1 MKSLRGVATAQQ
13 NLPPLVSIK
22 ELAHGVGMQSPV
34 SVSSLIDSLL
44 APVTFH
50 SQITTPSGTALGGTV
65 DVTLRN
71 DGSFSFDVY
80 MHDSGWD
87 PYDFRVRS
95 VVQSAGGVAMA
106 FQASGHTDGT
116 GSSPLGS
123 PNRDFHHSE
132 TGTNALIQQFWLD
145 ARLSSMSVNKSYQ
158 DAGVL
163 HTVEDIAKDLLGFL
177 IADVTLGAGLAFVV
191 CVSAEIANAAG
202 ASFVGPGGLV
212 GVVVAGGVVW
222 VFGPGALMAAVI
234 AGVAAGA
241 ITDALIRHRLLT
253 DDEYSFASTVFG
265 NTLPPKDRIFVTNL
279 SWDDGRKYTWPE
291 LDGSVILNLGDAFD
305 DPVHAVS
312 KGYAT
317 QGQVFIHEMTHA
329 WQIHTG
335 SFIPGILCRK
345 VTQTSSYEYGPAGS
359 SWSDFGLEQQGAI
372 VDQWFGKYAWQWKN
386 LQDVIDK
393 LGAKEAISD
402 SYFGYIANNIRLG
415 QK

>member
-13 NLPPLVSIK
+13 NLPPLVSIRD
-22 ELAHGVGMQSPV
+22 LAHRAGMQSPV
-34 SVSSLIDSLL
+34 SLSSLIDSLL

-50 SQITTPSGTALGGTV
+50 SQISTPSGTALGGTV
-65 DVTLRN
+65 DVTLKN
-71 DGSFSFDVY
+71 DGGFSFDVY

-87 PYDFRVRS
+87 PYDFRVRC
-95 VVQSAGGVAMA
+95 VVQSPGGVAMA
-106 FQASGHTDGT
+106 FQTSGHTDGT

-132 TGTNALIQQFWLD
+132 TGTNPVIQQFWLD
-145 ARLSSMSVNKSYQ
+145 ARFSSMSVNKSYQ

-177 IADVTLGAGLAFVV
+177 VADVTLGAGLALVV

-222 VFGPGALMAAVI
+222 LFGPGALMVAVI

-241 ITDALIRHRLLT
+241 ITDALIRHRQLT
-253 DDEYSFASTVFG
+253 DAEYSFAGIVFG
-265 NTLPPKDRIFVTNL
+265 DNLPPKDRIFVTNL

-305 DPVHAVS
+305 DPVHAS
-312 KGYAT
+312 SSGYAT
-317 QGQVFIHEMTHA
+317 QGQVFIHELTHA
-329 WQIHTG
+329 WQIHTE

-345 VTQTSSYEYGPAGS
+345 VTQTSSYHYGPPGTA
-359 SWSDFGLEQQGAI
+359 WSDFGLEQQGAI
-372 VDQWFGKYAWQWKN
+372 VDQWFGRYAWGWSSP
-386 LQDVIDK
+386 QDVIAK
-393 LGAKEAISD
+393 LATKEAVTD
-402 SYFGYIANNIRLG
+402 PYFGYIANNIRLG